1 MRLID
6 LYSSIRA
13 DQYIK
18 IYEHSKK
25 FADKHPPKL
34 LYKGRVSDFS
44 QAMKSEGKNYIRVL
58 QDYTVGSEDI
68 SIEYDSYHPYIKIMV
83 ERNSRFVVRFVPPST
98 HGNSTNE
105 TKDFYRPWPLSDFSN
120 YRWYYHELKIR

>member
-1 MRLID
+1 MRLLD
-6 LYSSIRA
+6 LYSLFRT

-25 FADKHPPKL
+25 FADKLPSKL

-44 QAMKSEGKNYIRVL
+44 QVIKSEGKNFIAFLRE
-58 QDYTVGSEDI
+58 YTVGVEDI
-68 SIEYDSYHPYIKIMV
+68 SVEYDSYHPYIKIMV
-83 ERNSRFVVRFVPPST
+83 ERNSMFVVRFVPPST

-105 TKDFYRPWPLSDFSN
+105 TKDFYRPWPLTDFSN
-120 YRWYYHELKIR
+120 RNWYYHELKIR